1 MDAARDR
8 PPEERDEE
16 LLQDIL
22 HYDLEVEDGTGS
34 AAGNTGG
41 RRRRGRTTPVIV
53 PPSTERT
60 RSVFRVVKIAGGYRI
75 ARKPE
80 TDFKRTRIR
89 TRVAYNTRHGDP
101 FRKYHPLD
109 FVLGEPPI
117 VIESQGVTI
126 EHRGENELLFVAEQE
141 DFEVKVV
148 GFDEKRDIRV
158 RTVLA
163 GRLDD
168 DDN

>member
-1 MDAARDR
+1 MPALSR

-16 LLQDIL
+16 LLKDIL

-34 AAGNTGG
+34 AAGNKGG

-53 PPSTERT
+53 PPSPER
-60 RSVFRVVKIAGGYRI
+60 RPSVFRVVKIAGGYRI
-75 ARKPE
+75 ARHPE
-80 TDFKRTRIR
+80 ADFRRTRIR
-89 TRVAYNTRHGDP
+89 TRVAYHTRHGNP
-101 FRKYHPLD
+101 FPKYHPLD
-109 FVLGEPPI
+109 FILGEPPI
-117 VIESQGVTI
+117 TVEAQGVVIEHQ
-126 EHRGENELLFVAEQE
+126 GENELLFLAEQE